1 LFSFVLTMDKREHI
15 IQKAI
20 ELFSEG
26 GFDNTSIRDISQKAC
41 VNVAMINYYFGSKKE
56 LFKAIIEFKSSYL
69 KARLE
74 ELLTDTTLNEME
86 KINVIIEEY
95 STRILSNPH
104 FHRVMHQELL
114 LDTRPEMID
123 IIRQLF
129 TKNFQVIKMILEEG
143 MKKNIFRKIDP
154 DLTISTLFGT
164 INHYMQTSAYYS
176 NHEDETEHIEQDE
189 SFRKRLINHLQ
200 QLMQAHLLKDTTFL
214 KQ

>member
-1 LFSFVLTMDKREHI
+1 MDKKEHI

-41 VNVAMINYYFGSKKE
+41 VNVAMVNYYFGSKKE

-69 KARLE
+69 KTRLE
-74 ELLTDTTLNEME
+74 ELLTDTSLNEME

-95 STRILSNPH
+95 ATKILSNPH

-114 LDTRPEMID
+114 LNTRPEMND
-123 IIRQLF
+123 IIKQLF
-129 TKNFQVIKMILEEG
+129 TKNFQIIKKILEEG
-143 MKKNIFRKIDP
+143 MKKDLFRKIDP
-154 DLTISTLFGT
+154 DLTVSSLFGT
-164 INHYMQTSAYYS
+164 INHYMQSSTYY
-176 NHEDETEHIEQDE
+176 NEKEEGKDTQQDQ
-189 SFRKRLINHLQ
+189 SFRSRLVNHLQ
-200 QLMQAHLLKDTTFL
+200 QLMQAHLLKDKTFL